1 MAKSLHAPH
10 SFLAS
15 CDAPKIGGGCGGC
28 PKLCISTFS
37 QKNAKLFFSDN
48 LDPATQS
55 ISRLIIETNISAFNQ
70 LFRKSIN
77 KSININPSNNK

>member
-15 CDAPKIGGGCGGC
+15 CDAQKIGGGGGVLNC
-28 PKLCISTFS
+28 VFQRGNFS

-48 LDPATQS
+48 SDPATQS
-55 ISRLIIETNISAFNQ
+55 INRLIIETNISAFNQ

-77 KSININPSNNK
+77 KSININP